1 MRVQEANA
9 TQLMARAIEEF
20 KRIGAAGPNMWGAGS
35 NSTSLKGIFGNCEM
49 LEGVH
54 KSTGGAKLVWTISS
68 PMLKGNSVIVL
79 KWVVNFKYRGAGSV
93 VTNLYI

>member
-1 MRVQEANA
+1 
-9 TQLMARAIEEF
+9 
-20 KRIGAAGPNMWGAGS
+20 
-35 NSTSLKGIFGNCEM
+35 M

-54 KSTGGAKLVWTISS
+54 KSTGGAKLVWPISS

-93 VTNLYI
+93 VTNLCI